1 MDQEPASPW
10 RVGHNA
16 EVGKH
21 SGVRPD
27 TSTPSTPRGPLVLLT
42 VGVTATLVAWG
53 VLVYAAIEFGGEAR
67 RGHGPSWAFMGLA
80 TIGAAACLFTTLILG
95 TRIATAMR
103 ARSEAAMLAAT
114 PPPTSAPPT
123 STPAATS
130 PTTSTPRAPGR
141 RRATR

>member
-1 MDQEPASPW
+1 M
-10 RVGHNA
+10 GHNA

-95 TRIATAMR
+95 ARIATAMR
-103 ARSEAAMLAAT
+103 ARSEAAMLAST
-114 PPPTSAPPT
+114 PPPSPT
-123 STPAATS
+123 STTS
-130 PTTSTPRAPGR
+130 PPTASNPAPRAPGR